1 MGLKIKNSK
10 NIVTN
15 GLILNLDA
23 SDKLSYSGSGSTWT
37 DRVNNTNQTLN
48 GVPVFESDNGGG
60 IIFDGTDDTLPVSFP
75 TLPSSGGS
83 IDVWMKKLD
92 TTSNTFIFNKVGT
105 DTNRYYIRID
115 GTAMSV
121 VRGNPLT
128 ALSLGN
134 IDLNTYLNITMVWD
148 STTLYGYKNGVLIG
162 STTYTNPDTDT
173 TNGNY
178 GSAGSSNYANFTLA
192 STKIYNRTLTA
203 AEILQ
208 NYNATKGRFG
218 L

>member
-1 MGLKIKNSK
+1 MALSHSPK
-10 NIVTN
+10 IVTD
-15 GLILNLDA
+15 GLVLCLDA
-23 SDKLSYSGSGSTWT
+23 GDRKSYSGSGSTWT

-48 GVPVFESDNGGG
+48 GVPVFESNNGGG
-60 IIFDGTDDTLPVSFP
+60 IIFDGTDDRLPVTFP

-92 TTSNTFIFNKVGT
+92 TTSNTFIFNHVASS
-105 DTNRYYIRID
+105 TNRYYIRID

-134 IDLNTYLNITMVWD
+134 IDLNTYLHITMVWD

-178 GSAGSSNYANFTLA
+178 GSAGSNNYGNFTLA
-192 STKIYNRTLTA
+192 SSRIYNKTLTA
-203 AEILQ
+203 NEVLQ
-208 NYNATKGRFG
+208 NYQATRGRFG
-218 L
+218 I